1 MTGREILAM
10 TDDPTQ
16 QQERTTGDE
25 PSDPEQDIDS
35 SDESIALIDEQTEE
49 AELVFEL
56 IQAQHELLQ
65 QEAARTQE
73 EHQAFLHQEDT
84 ETVSNPPLDTLTTP
98 VDTSIMSRWLGTA
111 RTDHEAQGMAVAVKK
126 EDRSQLSADA
136 LIKLQ
141 KTVTEGMTHKF
152 SLMSHHSDDQLVDCY
167 NLALRI
173 DTLKNRLK
181 ETDTIGG
188 FDIFETPV
196 TQPTTTMPRE
206 LRLIDKI
213 DALSETLV
221 RAAMKFKR
229 YYGQTY
235 DIQDLQWSQEMV
247 KNSCDEDLATKVME
261 RLRRIPDEEKGG
273 ALFYYIMIKL
283 IQTDTEQAVRVLTEK
298 LEKLSLKT
306 LAGEN
311 VFTACSLIRGVI
323 ERLEIV
329 GKVPHDVDTTVM
341 RILQTSSVDKFNST
355 FSTLEQSRFLGV
367 MVATTVEQMLIL
379 AEKLYTSIISDEG
392 WTGFG
397 RVGKSTFTMSDDRT
411 VTIGNS
417 TFVIGDDGEIK
428 KALPPRADGPVCW
441 KCGKAGHLAWQ
452 CPNKQGGGGGGGGR
466 GAGGGGRGTGR
477 GDGKGSIKRI
487 PPKPGDSHERTVN
500 GINMYWCGTCASW
513 NSTHLTADHVER
525 QPAAANIAEQ
535 ETAEDPG
542 TGAVAD
548 TDDTADRVTFYSNV
562 TKRMTGVGK

>member
-1 MTGREILAM
+1 M

-16 QQERTTGDE
+16 QQQERTAGDE

-35 SDESIALIDEQTEE
+35 SDESNESIALIDEQTEE
-49 AELVFEL
+49 AELEFEL
-56 IQAQHELLQ
+56 IQEEQDELLR
-65 QEAARTQE
+65 QEAVRTLE
-73 EHQAFLHQEDT
+73 EQQTFLTQQQQ
-84 ETVSNPPLDTLTTP
+84 ETVSNPPIDTSTTP
-98 VDTSIMSRWLGTA
+98 VATLIMSRWLGTA
-111 RTDHEAQGMAVAVKK
+111 RTDQEAQGMAVAVKR
-126 EDRSQLSADA
+126 EDRTQLSADA

-141 KTVTEGMTHKF
+141 KTVTEGMTLKF

-196 TQPTTTMPRE
+196 TQPSAQMPRE

-213 DALSETLV
+213 DVLSEPLV

-273 ALFYYIMIKL
+273 ALFYFVMIKL
-283 IQTDTEQAVRVLTEK
+283 IQTDTEQAVRVITEK
-298 LEKLSLKT
+298 LEKLSLKS

-367 MVATTVEQMLIL
+367 MIATTVEQMLIL
-379 AEKLYTSIISDEG
+379 AEKLYTSIIADEG

-397 RVGKSTFTMSDDRT
+397 RVGKSTFTMSDDKT
-411 VTIGNS
+411 ITIGHS

-452 CPNKQGGGGGGGGR
+452 CPSKQGGGNGGGGGR
-466 GAGGGGRGTGR
+466 GGGGAGRGGR
-477 GDGKGSIKRI
+477 GDGKPNIKRI
-487 PPKPGDSHERTVN
+487 PPKPGESHERTVH
-500 GINMYWCGTCASW
+500 GVTMYWCGTCTYW
-513 NSTHLTADHVER
+513 NSTHLTADHAGTKPVV
-525 QPAAANIAEQ
+525 NLAES
-535 ETAEDPG
+535 ETTEETTAE
-542 TGAVAD
+542 AD
-548 TDDTADRVTFYSNV
+548 EPDDTVDRVTFYSNV
-562 TKRMTGVGK
+562 TKRLTGVGK

>member
-1 MTGREILAM
+1 MA
-10 TDDPTQ
+10 DDPTHQ
-16 QQERTTGDE
+16 AEEIAE
-25 PSDPEQDIDS
+25 PLDPDPLDS
-35 SDESIALIDEQTEE
+35 SDEERTPIEDETEE
-49 AELVFEL
+49 AEYEL
-56 IQAQHELLQ
+56 IEEEQEEFLR

-73 EHQAFLHQEDT
+73 EQQAFLAQEE
-84 ETVSNPPLDTLTTP
+84 ETVSNAPIGPPITP
-98 VDTSIMSRWLGTA
+98 VTPVAPLIMARWLGTA
-111 RTDHEAQGMAVAVKK
+111 RSDQEAQGMAVAVKK
-126 EDRSQLSADA
+126 EDRANLSADA

-141 KTVTEGMTHKF
+141 KTVTEGMTLKF

-188 FDIFETPV
+188 FDIFETAV
-196 TQPTTTMPRE
+196 TQPSTQMPTE
-206 LRLIDKI
+206 LRLIEKI
-213 DALSETLV
+213 DKLTEPLI

-273 ALFYYIMIKL
+273 ALFYFVMIKL

-298 LEKLSLKT
+298 LEKLSLKS

-311 VFTACSLIRGVI
+311 VFTACSLIRGVL

-367 MVATTVEQMLIL
+367 MIATTVEQMLIL
-379 AEKLYTSIISDEG
+379 AEKLYTSILSDEG

-397 RVGKSTFTMSDDRT
+397 RVGKSTFTMRDDRT
-411 VTIGNS
+411 VTIGTS

-428 KALPPRADGPVCW
+428 KALPPAADGPVCW
-441 KCGKAGHLAWQ
+441 KCGKPGHLAWQ
-452 CPNKQGGGGGGGGR
+452 CPHKQGGTPNADRGNGNRGGGAGR
-466 GAGGGGRGTGR
+466 AGGGS
-477 GDGKGSIKRI
+477 DGKNNIKRI
-487 PPKPGDSHERTVN
+487 PPKPGESHERTVN
-500 GINMYWCGTCASW
+500 GITMYWCGTCKTW
-513 NSTHLTADHVER
+513 NSSHLTADHTSK
-525 QPAAANIAEQ
+525 PAANLAEG
-535 ETAEDPG
+535 EPDSA
-542 TGAVAD
+542 TGADAD
-548 TDDTADRVTFYSNV
+548 EPATTADRVTFYSNV
-562 TKRMTGVGK
+562 TNRMTGVGK